1 VGYRFSL
8 ILSREVTD
16 EESATLKEACVSAP
30 AFGTDS
36 LPTNAD
42 VTVTKMD
49 FDDTASP
56 TLAEAIQAGLD
67 AVKSVPDLSIPGLT
81 VPAQPA
87 GPVTEDHEVVAG
99 EVVEEIEV
107 AAEGPAVAAEQP
119 AARKPS
125 TRKPATRKTTTKKAS
140 VTSNGH
146 ANGNGKKPDET
157 SELVEAMSAPAD
169 RPPAS

>member
-1 VGYRFSL
+1 VGYKFSL

-56 TLAEAIQAGLD
+56 ALAEAIQAGLD
-67 AVKSVPDLSIPGLT
+67 AVKSVPDLGVPGLT

-99 EVVEEIEV
+99 EVIEEIEV
-107 AAEGPAVAAEQP
+107 AAEGPAAAAEQP

-125 TRKPATRKTTTKKAS
+125 TRKPATRKTRTKKAS

-146 ANGNGKKPDET
+146 ANGNGTKTPDET
-157 SELVEAMSAPAD
+157 SELAEATVGAD
-169 RPPAS
+169 